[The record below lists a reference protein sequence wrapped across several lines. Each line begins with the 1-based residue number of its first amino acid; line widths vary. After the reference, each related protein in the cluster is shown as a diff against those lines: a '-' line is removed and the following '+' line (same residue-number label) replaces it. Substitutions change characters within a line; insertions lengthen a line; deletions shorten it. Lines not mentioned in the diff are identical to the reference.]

1 MLYGAQ
7 LGEMSKEIRGI
18 GGELMQR
25 FQKVYNEIKE
35 LLGPS
40 KNPSPLEYLPYSY
53 RTLWLHSWGL

>member
-40 KNPSPLEYLPYSY
+40 KNPSPL
-53 RTLWLHSWGL
+53 